1 MSFWKDKR
9 VWIVGASSG
18 IGEGLVYSLAKSGA
32 KLLLSSRNENRLL
45 EIVKSLSASDIG
57 VIPLDIGDHRQ
68 LNNLTQQAWETY
80 SGLDVVFLNA
90 GISVRDRVVDT
101 EVEVEKKLM
110 DVNFWGPVIIS
121 KKLLQ
126 LKTDQGQL
134 HLVVT
139 SSLSGKYGVPKLAS
153 YAASKHAL
161 HGYFESLRAETHGN
175 GLFIH
180 LAIPGFVR
188 TDITVNGL
196 NGDGSVNGKMQKAL
210 AKGMDPL
217 TCAQDI
223 LVEVEKGKEEFVVGG
238 MERHTVWLSRLFPGV
253 MKKMI
258 RSNPVQKLEK
268 WKQYF
273 LKKSGPKPLSD
284 QN

>member
-45 EIVKSLSASDIG
+45 EIVKSLSASDFG

-196 NGDGSVNGKMQKAL
+196 NGDGSVNGKMQQAL